1 MEAYAQT
8 LALMNDVEMN
18 DRVKMTMK
26 TVSRVKRPENR
37 RELVQ
42 TRLRRK
48 GLFKKK
54 GFEFRMKL
62 MRGQGIKKR
71 RISGSAE

>member
-1 MEAYAQT
+1 M
-8 LALMNDVEMN
+8 
-18 DRVKMTMK
+18 
-26 TVSRVKRPENR
+26 
-37 RELVQ
+37 
-42 TRLRRK
+42 K

-62 MRGQGIKKR
+62 TRGQGKERR